1 MTTDATNAVAGWR
14 CPTELQHAVAEV
26 VDDAVRWL
34 EEPRWAGTG
43 QASRPSDGRRSGSWQ
58 APDADLRDE
67 MRRMAEELRVQRI
80 ERVVDLM
87 QRWPAFVDGVVS
99 ASTLGE
105 RRSWLR
111 CCYDVYV
118 ALRDMQK
125 DLRVAGRVRSDD
137 EARLYLHTCR
147 ALVDVADFI
156 RAVQTPLGRSYSM
169 KDPHWL
175 RAQVDPAWRTL
186 RVRGVAAGRPPWPP
200 TESRMKPAHGAD
212 QADPAASETT
222 SQTARKPTAEGRD
235 QSHGPD
241 AAAYTGITVQAASP
255 SALLGAG
262 PTAWVVLALVV
273 AITLFAG
280 WTGRRAIGEAL
291 GAAAA
296 IAAVVAV
303 GVLLIRSEA
312 ARRATGMMLIATL
325 KLAGFVLV
333 LTVKMLAGV
342 VGLLI
347 RRP

>member
-1 MTTDATNAVAGWR
+1 MAHTRRFLFVDLARRVLTDPDTRQRYDAVLALQDLITRPRTDDRLQVERVTTDATDAVAGWR

-43 QASRPSDGRRSGSWQ
+43 QASRPSDRRRSGSWQ

-67 MRRMAEELRVQRI
+67 MRRMAEELRVQWI

-99 ASTLGE
+99 ASALGE

-156 RAVQTPLGRSYSM
+156 RAVQTPLGRST
-169 KDPHWL
+169 
-175 RAQVDPAWRTL
+175 R
-186 RVRGVAAGRPPWPP
+186 
-200 TESRMKPAHGAD
+200 
-212 QADPAASETT
+212 
-222 SQTARKPTAEGRD
+222 
-235 QSHGPD
+235 
-241 AAAYTGITVQAASP
+241 
-255 SALLGAG
+255 
-262 PTAWVVLALVV
+262 
-273 AITLFAG
+273 
-280 WTGRRAIGEAL
+280 
-291 GAAAA
+291 
-296 IAAVVAV
+296 
-303 GVLLIRSEA
+303 
-312 ARRATGMMLIATL
+312 
-325 KLAGFVLV
+325 
-333 LTVKMLAGV
+333 
-342 VGLLI
+342 
-347 RRP
+347 